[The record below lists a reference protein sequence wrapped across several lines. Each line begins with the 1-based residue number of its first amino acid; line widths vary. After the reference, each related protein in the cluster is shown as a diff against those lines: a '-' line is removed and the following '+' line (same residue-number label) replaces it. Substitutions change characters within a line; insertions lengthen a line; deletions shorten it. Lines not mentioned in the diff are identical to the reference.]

1 MKLRYFVLT
10 VWVAVFLLP
19 GFSWAQHRTPAR
31 NLKALDTK
39 VRESPVFSRFFTG
52 FALYDP
58 ESASMIYQKDAS
70 KYYTP
75 ASNTKLFTL
84 YTALKVLGDSMPVLR
99 YGMRDQLM
107 VVQGTGN
114 PLLLHPDFEDKLQ
127 GLDKLREARSLVLFS
142 SDNYRD
148 DHFGAGW
155 SWADYQYAY
164 QVEKASM
171 PMYGNT
177 VRFRRDSGESVIQC
191 SPSLFSKWLQL
202 RTQDSDVWPRI
213 YREEYGDR
221 FYFNGAAIRG
231 KALTRELPFN
241 HSDQMVCTLL
251 EDVLGTRVLPVGE
264 IPGPLPDFQTIYAPV
279 PDTLWRRFMQDSDNF
294 IAEQLLL
301 MCSEKLFGYLNTEAV
316 IDYAKANLLQGF
328 PDTLNWAD
336 GSGLS
341 RYNLFTPRSIV
352 ALLDRLYKEVPAERL
367 FSWLPAGGVSGTI
380 QSWYAGEDS
389 PYVFAK
395 TGSLANQHS
404 LSGFVK
410 TKKGKTLIF
419 SFMHNNYIGPS
430 SPIKAEMQQ
439 VLEWIRDT
447 M

>member
-1 MKLRYFVLT
+1 MKNNRFVLFVCT
-10 VWVAVFLLP
+10 ILLLFP
-19 GFSWAQHRTPAR
+19 LVTWAQRGVSAR
-31 NLKALDTK
+31 NLKTLDAK
-39 VRESPVFSRFFTG
+39 IRASAVFSQFFSG

-58 ESASMIYQKDAS
+58 ASSSMVYQKDAS

-114 PLLLHPDFEDKLQ
+114 PLLLHPDFEENRQ
-127 GLDKLREARSLVLFS
+127 GWDKLREARGVLLFS
-142 SDNYRD
+142 SDNYKD

-164 QVEKASM
+164 QVEKAAM
-171 PMYGNT
+171 PLYGNT
-177 VRFRRDSGESVIQC
+177 VRFRRDSGEAVIQS
-191 SPSLFSKWLQL
+191 SPARFAQLLQQQPGD
-202 RTQDSDVWPRI
+202 TGAIPRM
-213 YREEYGDR
+213 YREEAGDR
-221 FYFNGAAIRG
+221 FFFNGAAMKG
-231 KALTRELPFN
+231 KGLQRELPFN
-241 HSDQMVCTLL
+241 YSEDIVCALL
-251 EDVLGTRVLPVGE
+251 QDELGTRVLPAGE
-264 IPGPLPDFQTIYAPV
+264 IPGPLPAFQTLYAPV
-279 PDTLWRRFMQDSDNF
+279 PDTLWRRFLQDSDNF

-316 IDYAKANLLQGF
+316 IEYAKENLFQGF

-341 RYNLFTPRSIV
+341 RYNLFTPRTMV
-352 ALLDRLYKEVPAERL
+352 LLLDRLYKEVPAERL

-380 QSWYAGEDS
+380 QSWYAGSDG

-395 TGSLANQHS
+395 TGSLANQHC
-404 LSGFVK
+404 LSGFVQ
-410 TKKGKTLIF
+410 TKKGKTLVF
-419 SFMHNNYIGPS
+419 SFMNNNYIGS
-430 SPIKAEMQQ
+430 SAIVKAEMQR